1 MKEPY
6 KAYRDDALLTKLEAL
21 NTAYI
26 HLDDVDEYGALEI
39 TITSC
44 EESEDKIDAIINDD
58 GLQIEDMPCDRFAL
72 RASTLRQL
80 VAMSAAYAAG
90 YAAARQLYTA
100 DYAAACKIQSEGKK
114 EP

>member
-1 MKEPY
+1 MKETY
-6 KAYRDDALLTKLEAL
+6 KAYRDGDLLTKLESL

-26 HLDDVDEYGALEI
+26 HLDDVDEYGHPVI

-44 EESEDKIDAIINDD
+44 EDEEDEENKIKATFNSE
-58 GLQIEDMPCDRFAL
+58 GLQIEDMPRGRFAL

-90 YAAARQLYTA
+90 YAAARQLYECIIYKNETA
-100 DYAAACKIQSEGKK
+100 GT